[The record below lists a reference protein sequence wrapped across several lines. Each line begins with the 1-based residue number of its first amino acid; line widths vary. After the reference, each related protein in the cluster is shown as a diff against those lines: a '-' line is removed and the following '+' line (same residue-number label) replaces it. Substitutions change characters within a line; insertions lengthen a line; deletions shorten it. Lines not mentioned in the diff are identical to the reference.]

1 MIAVCSFGL
10 LAGACKKKDDA
21 KKTDT
26 PAAATDPA
34 AKPADGT
41 KPADPTAKPAD
52 PAAKPADPA
61 APAAGADD
69 AQKYVDLMTN
79 LGKVFAADGKDCAK
93 LATDV
98 KKYVADNKATFEAMK
113 KRDEAQTPE
122 QKKAEDEKYK
132 PQMDQFMK
140 DIGPSAEACKDNKDL
155 DAAMKDVM

>member
-1 MIAVCSFGL
+1 MIAVCSIGL

-41 KPADPTAKPAD
+41 KPADPAAKPAD
-52 PAAKPADPA
+52 PAAAA

-69 AQKYVDLMTN
+69 AQQYVDLYVK

-93 LATDV
+93 LVTDV
-98 KKYVADNKATFEAMK
+98 KKFVADNKATFDAAK
-113 KRDEAQTPE
+113 KRDAAQTPE
-122 QKKAEDEKYK
+122 QKKAEEEKYK
-132 PQMDQFMK
+132 PQMEQFMK
-140 DIGPSAEACKDNKDL
+140 DAEPAGEACKDNKEL
-155 DAAMKDVM
+155 DAVMKDIM